1 MSNKLG
7 DYIEFKNGL
16 NYDKTHKGNGCKI
29 VGVANFKN
37 NLHINFENLDEVKSD
52 IVSDDMLLKNDDLLF
67 VRSNGNKSLV
77 GRCLFVSDLQEKMSF
92 SGFTIRA
99 RIKNKQKLLPKY
111 FLYYATAPNF
121 KNSLYKKIG
130 GGTNIRN
137 LTQAVLEDIN
147 IELPELDNQKKIAN
161 CLDQITQK
169 IQLNNKINDELEKLA
184 KTLYDYWFVQFDF
197 PDENNR
203 PYKSSGGKMIYNE
216 KLKQFIPLNWDSC
229 TLNELCD
236 MYQPQTLSEDNLID
250 DGEFFVYGAN
260 GIIGK
265 YNQYNHS
272 ESEIAVACRGN
283 SCGTINRTLPKS
295 WITGNAMVVKLKNIE
310 IHNEYLYHAL
320 GFTNI
325 KGIITGS
332 GQPQITR
339 ANLLPVKILNP
350 DKNIIL
356 KYCSIIEKNVNYR
369 LKNIIENQQLS
380 KLRDFLLPMLMN
392 GQVTIP
398 Q

>member
-16 NYDKTHKGNGCKI
+16 NYDKIHKGNGCKI

-77 GRCLFVSDLQEKMSF
+77 GRCLFVSNLQEKMSF

-184 KTLYDYWFVQFDF
+184 KTLYEYWFVQFDF
-197 PDENNR
+197 PDENKR
-203 PYKSSGGKMIYNE
+203 PYKSSGGEMVYSNE
-216 KLKQFIPLNWDSC
+216 LKREIPLDWEIGNLYTIADYYNGLAC
-229 TLNELCD
+229 QKFRPIDNEQSL
-236 MYQPQTLSEDNLID
+236 PVVKI
-250 DGEFFVYGAN
+250 GEMHN
-260 GIIGK
+260 GI
-265 YNQYNHS
+265 NVDT
-272 ESEIAVACRGN
+272 E
-283 SCGTINRTLPKS
+283 L
-295 WITGNAMVVKLKNIE
+295 VKANIP
-310 IHNEYLYHAL
+310 A
-320 GFTNI
+320 
-325 KGIITGS
+325 
-332 GQPQITR
+332 
-339 ANLLPVKILNP
+339 
-350 DKNIIL
+350 KNIIDSGDILFSWSATLEVMLWTGNKAGLNQHIFKVVPKSFYSKEYVYQQLSSYVINFVRIAEARKTTMGHITTDHL
-356 KYCSIIEKNVNYR
+356 KQSKITLPPKEIIEKY
-369 LKNIIENQQLS
+369 
-380 KLRDFLLPMLMN
+380 
-392 GQVTIP
+392 
-398 Q
+398 

>member
-1 MSNKLG
+1 
-7 DYIEFKNGL
+7 
-16 NYDKTHKGNGCKI
+16 
-29 VGVANFKN
+29 
-37 NLHINFENLDEVKSD
+37 
-52 IVSDDMLLKNDDLLF
+52 
-67 VRSNGNKSLV
+67 
-77 GRCLFVSDLQEKMSF
+77 
-92 SGFTIRA
+92 
-99 RIKNKQKLLPKY
+99 
-111 FLYYATAPNF
+111 
-121 KNSLYKKIG
+121 
-130 GGTNIRN
+130 
-137 LTQAVLEDIN
+137 
-147 IELPELDNQKKIAN
+147 
-161 CLDQITQK
+161 
-169 IQLNNKINDELEKLA
+169 
-184 KTLYDYWFVQFDF
+184 
-197 PDENNR
+197 
-203 PYKSSGGKMIYNE
+203 MIYNE

-392 GQVTIP
+392 GQVTI
-398 Q
+398 QQQH

>member
-203 PYKSSGGKMIYNE
+203 PLISRIFAPIIN
-216 KLKQFIPLNWDSC
+216 PLR
-229 TLNELCD
+229 LA
-236 MYQPQTLSEDNLID
+236 
-250 DGEFFVYGAN
+250 V
-260 GIIGK
+260 
-265 YNQYNHS
+265 QY
-272 ESEIAVACRGN
+272 A
-283 SCGTINRTLPKS
+283 
-295 WITGNAMVVKLKNIE
+295 
-310 IHNEYLYHAL
+310 
-320 GFTNI
+320 
-325 KGIITGS
+325 
-332 GQPQITR
+332 
-339 ANLLPVKILNP
+339 
-350 DKNIIL
+350 
-356 KYCSIIEKNVNYR
+356 
-369 LKNIIENQQLS
+369 
-380 KLRDFLLPMLMN
+380 
-392 GQVTIP
+392 
-398 Q
+398 